1 MAKLKVIQYDPFKKG
16 DTPVFA
22 FQFTP
27 PYEGFDW
34 DTITAD
40 IAMTDVSNPV
50 DNVGAAMVR
59 LNQVLTTDV
68 NNIATVS
75 AQLTVAESKAL
86 TAETEYKVEIQLK
99 EGGTNVAT
107 PITGKVTIV
116 QDYIV

>member
-50 DNVGAAMVR
+50 NNVGAAMVR
-59 LNQVLTTDV
+59 LDQDLTVDV

-75 AQLTVAESKAL
+75 AQLTVIESKAL
-86 TAETEYKVEIQLK
+86 TADTEYKVEVQLK
-99 EGGTNVAT
+99 EGSTNVAT